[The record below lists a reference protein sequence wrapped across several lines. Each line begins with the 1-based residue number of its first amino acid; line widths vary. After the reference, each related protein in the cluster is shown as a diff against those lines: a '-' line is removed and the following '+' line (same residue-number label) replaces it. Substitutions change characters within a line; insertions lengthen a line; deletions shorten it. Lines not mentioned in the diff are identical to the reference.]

1 MPSMK
6 TLEFTRMPAGRPGD
20 RPLQQ
25 MRALPANTQG
35 KSRLGSSQSPCWSP
49 RQCVK
54 GRQSSPLLRRIDK
67 PLRLGETQACTWAVA
82 GAACV
87 RARVHAS
94 IAGGL

>member
-20 RPLQQ
+20 AAAADESTSCKYPGQIKTGVLSVSLLEPEAVREG
-25 MRALPANTQG
+25 AA
-35 KSRLGSSQSPCWSP
+35 
-49 RQCVK
+49 V
-54 GRQSSPLLRRIDK
+54 SPLLRRIDK